1 MTSNQ
6 PFYQQLKSTLEQEP
20 AERESAEQ
28 ASPEQAS
35 VVVATIVKVVGSAPR
50 EVGAKMAICAD
61 GSIIG
66 TIGGGAGEGKIIAQ
80 ALAILKERKA
90 KGRKSS
96 DRRLV
101 EINLTGAPNQV
112 TQGIC
117 GGKVQVWLAV
127 WPRAWAIAL
136 IEQILQAFETG
147 KSSQLVIPLVG
158 DRRPYLASE
167 YALDALN
174 PECFIED
181 CFIET
186 IQPPPVL
193 LIIGG
198 GHVAVALALMAD
210 FAGFQIA
217 VQDDRPEF
225 VTPERFPQARLLSH
239 SIREMVDSLASHSQ
253 LYIALVARGLSQDVE
268 ALQTLL
274 LRPCA
279 YQYVGAIGSQKRIR
293 RVCQAVQQQGIPID
307 ELPNFHAPIG
317 LDIGALTPQ
326 EIAISICAELIKV
339 RRGGTGRSLC
349 ERIQHSSAPAKVHV
363 GGQLYASLP

>member
-1 MTSNQ
+1 
-6 PFYQQLKSTLEQEP
+6 
-20 AERESAEQ
+20 
-28 ASPEQAS
+28 
-35 VVVATIVKVVGSAPR
+35 
-50 EVGAKMAICAD
+50 
-61 GSIIG
+61 
-66 TIGGGAGEGKIIAQ
+66 
-80 ALAILKERKA
+80 
-90 KGRKSS
+90 
-96 DRRLV
+96 
-101 EINLTGAPNQV
+101 
-112 TQGIC
+112 
-117 GGKVQVWLAV
+117 
-127 WPRAWAIAL
+127 
-136 IEQILQAFETG
+136 
-147 KSSQLVIPLVG
+147 
-158 DRRPYLASE
+158 E

-198 GHVAVALALMAD
+198 GHVAVALAQMAD

-225 VTPERFPQARLLSH
+225 VTPERFPQARLLSR
-239 SIREMVDSLASHSQ
+239 SIRETVDSLTPHSQ
-253 LYIALVARGLSQDVE
+253 LYIALVARGFSQDVE

-274 LRPCA
+274 LQRPWA

-293 RVCQAVQQQGIPID
+293 SVCQAVQQQGISID
-307 ELPNFHAPIG
+307 SLPNFHAPIG

-349 ERIQHSSAPAKVHV
+349 DRIQHSSAPAKVHV
-363 GGQLYASLP
+363 GEQLYASLP